1 MISMPE
7 LPTVVAGEVRLPSS
21 NLQSAVA
28 NASAL
33 RVWALVLRMTSSANE
48 LPSSW
53 ARRFMPG
60 VRAR

>member
-1 MISMPE
+1 MRLPE
-7 LPTVVAGEVRLPSS
+7 LPTDVAGQVMFSRS

-28 NASAL
+28 NGSAL
-33 RVWALVLRMTSSANE
+33 RLWASVLRMTSSEKE